1 MTPHRGRGARD
12 VQIATSTPPRGGRSA
27 HQAGNTA
34 LASSR
39 ATALIGTTL
48 LVIGVALAAANLRP
62 AVTSLA
68 SVLEQVR
75 GSVGASHAWASAL
88 TALPALCFGA
98 AGVLAPRLNRHFGL
112 ARAVGGALVLLTTGL
127 ALRVVDGAV
136 VVLSGTLLA
145 CAGIALGN
153 VLIPVVIKQ
162 SYPDR
167 LGVVTGVYMGA
178 LAGGGALGAAL
189 TPSMADAT
197 GSWRL
202 ALGAWALLAAA
213 AVVLWVAGA
222 RHADVVAAQPPP
234 PRRSLLRNRLAW
246 TVTVFF
252 GLQALVA
259 YVIMGWLPEVLIESG
274 VDRTTA
280 GLYLAICTLFGVP
293 TGLFLPPLAVRM
305 RSQSLLIAVLT
316 LIGGLGIVG
325 LLIAPGAAPLAWTVL
340 AGFGMGVFPLVIT
353 VIALRTDH
361 PADTA
366 SLSAMAQS
374 LGYLLAACGPFLFGL
389 LRGITGGWTASLVL
403 VLAVT
408 VIQAAVGYAAGRPRT
423 V

>member
-1 MTPHRGRGARD
+1 MTLHRRRNARD
-12 VQIATSTPPRGGRSA
+12 VKIATPTPPRGAWSA
-27 HQAGNTA
+27 HPAGNSA

-39 ATALIGTTL
+39 GTALVGTSL
-48 LVIGVALAAANLRP
+48 LVLGVALAAANLRP

-98 AGVLAPRLNRHFGL
+98 AGVLAPRLNRRFGL
-112 ARAVGGALVLLTTGL
+112 ARAVGWALALLTAGL
-127 ALRVVDGAV
+127 GLRVLDGAPA
-136 VVLSGTLLA
+136 VLGGTLLA

-153 VLIPVVIKQ
+153 VLLPVVIKQ
-162 SYPDR
+162 SFPHR
-167 LGVVTGVYMGA
+167 LGVVTGIYMGA
-178 LAGGGALGAAL
+178 LAGGGALGAAV
-189 TPSMADAT
+189 TPSLADAM
-197 GSWRL
+197 GSWRF
-202 ALGAWALLAAA
+202 ALGVWALLGVA
-213 AVVLWVAGA
+213 AVLLWSVGA
-222 RHADVVAAQPPP
+222 RHAEVVVDQPPR
-234 PRRSLLRNRLAW
+234 PRRSLLGNRLAW

-259 YVIMGWLPEVLIESG
+259 YVIMGWLPEVLIEAG

-293 TGLFLPPLAVRM
+293 TGLLLPPLAVRM
-305 RSQSLLIAVLT
+305 RSQSLLIVVLT

-325 LLIAPGAAPLAWTVL
+325 LLVAPSAAPLAWTVL

-353 VIALRTDH
+353 VIALRTED

-374 LGYLLAACGPFLFGL
+374 LGYLIAACGPFLFGL
-389 LRGITGGWTASLVL
+389 LRGLTGGWTASLVL
-403 VLAVT
+403 VLVVT
-408 VIQAAVGYAAGRPRT
+408 AIQAVFGYAAGRPRT